1 MKKYFFPLVLLA
13 VFEAV
18 AVVLWLTRDNLFYLF
33 NFSYIGVSVS
43 RLSFREKI
51 PACPED
57 RAASG
62 GAVYASVSGAD
73 LRREYADRGVLV
85 LSVYRGV

>member
-1 MKKYFFPLVLLA
+1 MKLEEHSLQLYRRVRFA
-13 VFEAV
+13 
-18 AVVLWLTRDNLFYLF
+18 
-33 NFSYIGVSVS
+33 G

-51 PACPED
+51 PACPEN

-62 GAVYASVSGAD
+62 GAVYAGVSGAD